1 MFIVILLAILLV
13 LLLLLILGKKSNRH
27 HHKIDLVIARYN
39 ESLDWLYDID
49 TSNINVI
56 VYNKNDQDFSH
67 PKVDKVIKL
76 ENVGKCDHTYLYHII
91 ENYDNLNDVTIFTAG
106 SCDMPY
112 KWEQFKKV
120 FDKATS
126 TYDSAF
132 EVGYQHDIRNSL
144 YDFVLDEWKTSNDIN
159 RSKNSEV
166 KTQLCS
172 IRPFGKW
179 YESKFRDLVT
189 NYVTYMGMFAVSRK
203 DIHNR
208 SKEFYKDL
216 INDVMTSNPECGH
229 FIERSWIAIFQPSL
243 D

>member
-1 MFIVILLAILLV
+1 MFIFILLTISLVLVILTILR
-13 LLLLLILGKKSNRH
+13 KSNKKNCHR
-27 HHKIDLVIARYN
+27 IDLVIARYN
-39 ESLDWLYDID
+39 ESLNWLDDID

-56 VYNKNDQDFSH
+56 VYNKHDEDFIH

-112 KWEQFKKV
+112 KWAQFKKV
-120 FDKATS
+120 FDKAT
-126 TYDSAF
+126 TQYDSAF
-132 EVGYQHDIRNSL
+132 EVVAQYDIRNSL

-159 RSKNSEV
+159 RSKNNEV

-172 IRPFGKW
+172 VRPFGKW
-179 YESKFRDLVT
+179 YESKFGDLVT
-189 NYVTYMGMFAVSRK
+189 NHVTYMGMFAASRK

-243 D
+243 N

>member
-1 MFIVILLAILLV
+1 MFIFILLTILLV
-13 LLLLLILGKKSNRH
+13 LVVLSILGKRNKKNCHR
-27 HHKIDLVIARYN
+27 IDLVIARYN
-39 ESLDWLYDID
+39 ESLNWLDDID

-56 VYNKNDQDFSH
+56 VYNKHDEDFIH

-112 KWEQFKKV
+112 KWTQFKKV
-120 FDKATS
+120 FDKAT
-126 TYDSAF
+126 TQYDSAF
-132 EVGYQHDIRNSL
+132 EVVAQYDIRNSL

-159 RSKNSEV
+159 RSKNNEV

-172 IRPFGKW
+172 VRPFGKW
-179 YESKFRDLVT
+179 YESKFGDLVT
-189 NYVTYMGMFAVSRK
+189 NHVTYMGMFAASRK

-243 D
+243 N